1 MSSLRKFKATMKH
14 ALRKRQDKILTN
26 MSKDVKQPDPK
37 DIEAAKAIKDTV
49 VKTNQIVKK

>member
-1 MSSLRKFKATMKH
+1 
-14 ALRKRQDKILTN
+14 

-37 DIEAAKAIKDTV
+37 DIEAAKADKDTV

>member
-1 MSSLRKFKATMKH
+1 MPISFDDTME
-14 ALRKRQDKILTN
+14 LINQIDN

-37 DIEAAKAIKDTV
+37 DIEDAKAIKDAV